1 MPFSLLLNRSSCH
14 QIIILL
20 FTGSVMKNIIGLLII
35 AIIAFSSC
43 KAKYSFN
50 SYEGK
55 KKLKHYNS
63 IQYGNTQ
70 YPNAKKRNR

>member
-1 MPFSLLLNRSSCH
+1 MKNLMA
-14 QIIILL
+14 IIL
-20 FTGSVMKNIIGLLII
+20 FALL
-35 AIIAFSSC
+35 AFSGC

-63 IQYGNTQ
+63 IQYGHTQ
-70 YPNAKKRNR
+70 YPNTRKRNK

>member
-1 MPFSLLLNRSSCH
+1 
-14 QIIILL
+14 
-20 FTGSVMKNIIGLLII
+20 MKNILGLLII
-35 AIIAFSSC
+35 LLLAFSGC

-70 YPNAKKRNR
+70 YPNAKKRNK

>member
-1 MPFSLLLNRSSCH
+1 
-14 QIIILL
+14 
-20 FTGSVMKNIIGLLII
+20 MKNILVFLII
-35 AIIAFSSC
+35 ALLAGSGC

-55 KKLKHYNS
+55 KKLKYYNS

-70 YPNAKKRNR
+70 YPNAKKRNK

>member
-1 MPFSLLLNRSSCH
+1 
-14 QIIILL
+14 
-20 FTGSVMKNIIGLLII
+20 MKNILALFLLVFI
-35 AIIAFSSC
+35 ALSGC

-55 KKLKHYNS
+55 KKLKYYNS
-63 IQYGNTQ
+63 IQYGHTQ

>member
-1 MPFSLLLNRSSCH
+1 
-14 QIIILL
+14 
-20 FTGSVMKNIIGLLII
+20 MKYLITILII
-35 AIIAFSSC
+35 ALFAFSSC

-55 KKLKHYNS
+55 KKLKYYNS

-70 YPNAKKRNR
+70 YPNAKKNRK

>member
-1 MPFSLLLNRSSCH
+1 
-14 QIIILL
+14 
-20 FTGSVMKNIIGLLII
+20 MKNIIAIVFIALL
-35 AIIAFSSC
+35 AFSGC

-63 IQYGNTQ
+63 IQYGHTQ
-70 YPNAKKRNR
+70 YPNAKKRNK

>member
-1 MPFSLLLNRSSCH
+1 MWCTMKKIFS
-14 QIIILL
+14 
-20 FTGSVMKNIIGLLII
+20 MLLIL
-35 AIIAFSSC
+35 ALGLSAC
-43 KAKYSFN
+43 KARYSFN

-70 YPNAKKRNR
+70 YPNAKKRNK

>member
-1 MPFSLLLNRSSCH
+1 MKNLFT
-14 QIIILL
+14 IIIL
-20 FTGSVMKNIIGLLII
+20 
-35 AIIAFSSC
+35 AILVFSGC

-63 IQYGNTQ
+63 IQYDNTQ
-70 YPNAKKRNR
+70 YPNAKKRKN